1 MIFSIDLVNDTSRPF
16 FDSVSLP
23 TLVIHVFHY
32 QTFIVYLLLHAIRL
46 LSSRLLTMYL
56 SWLINPI

>member
-1 MIFSIDLVNDTSRPF
+1 MILSIDLVNDTSRPF
-16 FDSVSLP
+16 FDSFSLP

-56 SWLINPI
+56 S